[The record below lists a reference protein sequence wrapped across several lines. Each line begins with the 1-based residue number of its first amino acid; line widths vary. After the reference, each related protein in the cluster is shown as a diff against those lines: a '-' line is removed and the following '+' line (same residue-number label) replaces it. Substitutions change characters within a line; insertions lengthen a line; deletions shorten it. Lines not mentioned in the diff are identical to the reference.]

1 MFRKTIALSLSA
13 AALLC
18 LAACGPQEGTAP
30 PEASVTPAEIGE
42 QTEEFSKPLAPF
54 KYQKG
59 EEMESLYYHTATVE
73 GNLCYEVQP
82 EGEERM
88 QVPIDSVIY
97 VVSDPSECRVEK
109 VNFEYTREG
118 GETEVME
125 QYRIYATANNGAA
138 PAEASP
144 AAGDAAQDVLDS
156 ENQ

>member
-59 EEMESLYYHTATVE
+59 GGDGVSLLSHSHTKEPQGSSRTLVRREELRHY
-73 GNLCYEVQP
+73 
-82 EGEERM
+82 
-88 QVPIDSVIY
+88 
-97 VVSDPSECRVEK
+97 
-109 VNFEYTREG
+109 
-118 GETEVME
+118 
-125 QYRIYATANNGAA
+125 
-138 PAEASP
+138 
-144 AAGDAAQDVLDS
+144 
-156 ENQ
+156 